1 MEFQGFPTA
10 MFEFFMAIS
19 FNNNVEFF
27 EANRE
32 RYESDVKRPLYA
44 FAEGL
49 APAARAVDAD
59 MELRPSK
66 AVSRLR
72 RDTRF
77 TRDKL
82 PYRDH
87 MWIGF
92 RRQGNPKGECFSLYF
107 EIGCGALRY
116 GAGWYDD
123 DARRAKA
130 LRAAITRRQRDFQAI
145 AEDPALTGEFTLKTS
160 PYKRIELPN
169 GLPQSLIPYYT
180 AKGFYFEHE
189 EKTGA
194 QALRPALL
202 DQVSKGFLAL
212 KPVYQFML
220 EETWKLGEEP
230 EREKSRWEGFF

>member
-1 MEFQGFPTA
+1 MEFQGFPKE

-19 FNNNVEFF
+19 FNNNIEFF
-27 EANRE
+27 EENRKS
-32 RYESDVKRPLYA
+32 YEKNVKRPLYA

-49 APAARAVDAD
+49 APAALEVDAG
-59 MELRPSK
+59 MEVRPSK

-92 RRQGNPKGECFSLYF
+92 RRQGSPKGECFSLYF
-107 EIGCGALRY
+107 EIGCEALRY

-123 DARRAKA
+123 DARRAKV
-130 LRAAITRRQRDFQAI
+130 LRAAILRRQRDFQSI
-145 AEDPALTGEFTLKTS
+145 AEDPALNREFVLKTS
-160 PYKRIELPN
+160 PYKRIELPD
-169 GLPQSLIPYYT
+169 GLPRSLVPYYT

-189 EKTGA
+189 EATGA
-194 QALRPALL
+194 QALSPALL
-202 DQVSKGFLAL
+202 SQVSKGFLVL
-212 KPVYQFML
+212 KSVYQFML

-230 EREKSRWEGFF
+230 EREKSKWEGFF